1 MKTLKGSQQ
10 YYQLIIKG
18 DSPEVD
24 IWLGD
29 DEGYFVQKAEGEL
42 NTSLLPGKYIVEF
55 GLGTQCYPITLSQNA
70 RLSQNESEEGPVCKR
85 PKPNINK

>member
-1 MKTLKGSQQ
+1 METVKRSQL

-18 DSPEVD
+18 NSTEVD

-29 DEGYFVQKAEGEL
+29 GEGYFVQKAEGEL

-55 GLGTQCYPITLSQNA
+55 GLGAQCYPVTLSQNA
-70 RLSQNESEEGPVCKR
+70 RLSQKEIEEGPACKR
-85 PKPNINK
+85 PKPNVNK